1 MQPELAWKITWRID
15 SDCTDSTICWQYYYL
30 QSHLLTV
37 PSVDIAISNRA
48 YVACPNA
55 DLSFVDV
62 CDRPDDGYK
71 TVAET
76 CCWIVKLCF

>member
-1 MQPELAWKITWRID
+1 
-15 SDCTDSTICWQYYYL
+15 
-30 QSHLLTV
+30 LTV

-76 CCWIVKLCF
+76 CC